1 VEQDN
6 CAPAGRGCGGK
17 DRGFGWSGGGEG
29 MGRGRGAFR
38 IGRMLAQGDLKMV
51 ALALIAQQ
59 PRHGYDIIKA
69 LEERTA
75 GLYAPS
81 PGVVYPTLTWLEEVG
96 HVTSQAEGVKR
107 LYAITAA
114 GRAVLEDNRALAE
127 AVLDRL
133 ASFGARATAAR
144 GSDADPASA
153 LPPLVE
159 AALVNLR
166 AVAAK
171 KLADDADDE
180 AEVVAILARAAGHI
194 RKAGE

>member
-1 VEQDN
+1 
-6 CAPAGRGCGGK
+6 
-17 DRGFGWSGGGEG
+17 
-29 MGRGRGAFR
+29 
-38 IGRMLAQGDLKMV
+38 MLAQGDLKLI

-69 LEERTA
+69 LEERTG

-81 PGVVYPTLTWLEEVG
+81 PGVVYPTLTYLEDVG
-96 HVTSQAEGVKR
+96 HVTSQAEGVKK
-107 LYAITAA
+107 LYAITPE
-114 GRAVLEDNRALAE
+114 GRAFLNENIVLAE

-133 ASFGARATAAR
+133 AALGARVAMSQAQPR
-144 GSDADPASA
+144 EDAPSPG

-171 KLADDADDE
+171 QLAADADAE
-180 AEVVAILARAAGHI
+180 AEVVALLARAAGDI
-194 RKAGE
+194 RKL